1 MNSSLPNEPQSIVH
15 QIIRTSKKLTRRLQQ
30 SNTTRKAASPT
41 VNSLWMTDRSPP
53 VINIGIKNGV
63 KKTRKLLDEAIKI
76 CTVECDTENFD
87 SPSCHRPSI
96 ETAATFPQC
105 ADDDDSAS
113 GTDQGLSTTEGECEI
128 FSAEKAILPLQT
140 IDQNDFMIH
149 CMIDTSR
156 PCLIHFYVE
165 DSTVSEILDK
175 ELGALHA
182 QCVQDGAK
190 CRFMRLNA
198 VAAPY
203 ITSKLQVSS
212 QDPSLICIH
221 NGQVFERVADVES
234 LVQGPGEVLKWATR
248 TGLMRL

>member
-1 MNSSLPNEPQSIVH
+1 MNFSVPNEPQSIVH
-15 QIIRTSKKLTRRLQQ
+15 QIIRTSKNLTRRLQQ
-30 SNTTRKAASPT
+30 SNKKRKAASPAL
-41 VNSLWMTDRSPP
+41 NSLWVTNRSSP
-53 VINIGIKNGV
+53 VIDIDAKNGV
-63 KKTRKLLDEAIKI
+63 KKTQALLDEAIKV
-76 CTVECDTENFD
+76 CTVECDMENFD
-87 SPSCHRPSI
+87 SPSCHRSSI
-96 ETAATFPQC
+96 ETATTFPQC
-105 ADDDDSAS
+105 AYDDDSAS
-113 GTDQGLSTTEGECEI
+113 GTDQVFSTTEGKGEI
-128 FSAEKAILPLQT
+128 FLAEKDILPLQT

-156 PCLIHFYVE
+156 PCVIHFYVQ

-182 QCVQDGAK
+182 QCVQNGGI

-212 QDPSLICIH
+212 QDPSVICIH
-221 NGQVFERVADVES
+221 NGHVFERVADVES

-248 TGLMRL
+248 TGLMSL